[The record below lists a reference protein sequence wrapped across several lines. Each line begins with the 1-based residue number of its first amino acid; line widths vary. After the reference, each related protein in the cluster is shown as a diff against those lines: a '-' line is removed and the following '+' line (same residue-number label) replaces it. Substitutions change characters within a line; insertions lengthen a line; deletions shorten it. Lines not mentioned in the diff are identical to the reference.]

1 MNYTPAQLFAL
12 EKETLLTI
20 ALATSAGTVL
30 CAAVAVAVGLMC
42 WVRVNAGCC
51 DVVVVSPLLF
61 TAY

>member
-30 CAAVAVAVGLMC
+30 CAAVAVTVVAVAVAVGLMC
-42 WVRVNAGCC
+42 WA
-51 DVVVVSPLLF
+51 
-61 TAY
+61 